1 MKRECRKRS
10 RREEQQIEIGG
21 RLVRIEHRRECDG
34 GDAAK
39 DGRAGEFEANRSPR
53 SAASVPA
60 RKVAA
65 TARTGSHQRAIVARK
80 SIEI

>member
-10 RREEQQIEIGG
+10 RREKQQIQIGG

-34 GDAAK
+34 GNTAN
-39 DGRAGEFEANRSPR
+39 DGRPGEFEANRGPR

-65 TARTGSHQRAIVARK
+65 TARAGCHQRAIVDRK